1 MSDPIP
7 GATDGYKGIY
17 DYYSKGL
24 QKSVGDQKEDVAK
37 SLSKLD
43 GLQGDE
49 LSVALA
55 QVNFK
60 VGQFN
65 ALMELTSNLGK
76 NMSDTLKSICQKV

>member
-7 GATDGYKGIY
+7 GATSGYKGIY
-17 DYYSKGL
+17 DYYSQGL
-24 QKSVGDQKEDVAK
+24 QTSVSNQKKDVAS